1 MCELLLPPAII
12 HNLYCLFFFTFSTAL
27 QPLNIAMRYQEIQPH
42 EYLRQYVQCFFVRE
56 TDDFVDMEIK
66 LLPGGNPE
74 LIFNLSDIYLHSE
87 KDKRFLL
94 TPPIDYLGQ
103 LTRPFP
109 IKSKGKITMLGIKFY
124 PHAASYFL
132 RERMDEFNDQVS
144 DLTGLLHQSTK
155 TLHERLMETQNLN
168 ARITL
173 IENFLFNRLA
183 VSERRFDQIMIVGDI
198 ARYMAANNYSDNVDS
213 VAAKCGFSARY
224 LQKLFLQH
232 TGLTPKAFL
241 KINRFRNSLGFLD
254 NKQESL
260 TSIAYKSGYF
270 DQSHFTKEFKQF
282 SGDTPSAY
290 LLGRK
295 TS

>member
-1 MCELLLPPAII
+1 MK
-12 HNLYCLFFFTFSTAL
+12 
-27 QPLNIAMRYQEIQPH
+27 YQEILPH
-42 EYLRQYVQCFFVRE
+42 EYLRQHVKCFFIRE
-56 TDDFVDMEIK
+56 TEEFIEFETK
-66 LLPGGNPE
+66 LLPGGYPE

-87 KDKRFLL
+87 KDKRYLL

-109 IKSKGKITMLGIKFY
+109 IKSKGKIAMLGIQFY

-132 RERMDEFNDQVS
+132 REPMDEFNDQVS
-144 DLTGLLHQSTK
+144 DLTGLLHNSTK
-155 TLHERLMETQNLN
+155 TLHERLMDTNDLKT
-168 ARITL
+168 RIAL
-173 IENFLFNRLA
+173 IENFLFNRLSA
-183 VSERRFDQIMIVGDI
+183 TERRFDQIVIVGDI
-198 ARYMAANNYSDNVDS
+198 ARYMAANNYNDTVDT

-224 LQKLFLQH
+224 LQKLFLQY
-232 TGLTPKAFL
+232 TGLTPKSFL

-254 NKQESL
+254 NKRESL

-290 LLGRK
+290 LNAKFTG
-295 TS
+295 

>member
-1 MCELLLPPAII
+1 MSRPAII
-12 HNLYCLFFFTFSTAL
+12 HNLYCFYFAL
-27 QPLNIAMRYQEIQPH
+27 NLATGNIAMRYQEIQPH
-42 EYLRQYVQCFFVRE
+42 EYLRQYVQCFFIRE
-56 TDDFVDMEIK
+56 TDEFVDIAIK

-94 TPPIDYLGQ
+94 TPPIDYVGQ
-103 LTRPFP
+103 LTRPLP
-109 IKSKGKITMLGIKFY
+109 IMSKGKITMLGIKFY
-124 PHAASYFL
+124 PHAAAYFL
-132 RERMDEFNDQVS
+132 REPMTEFNDQVS

-155 TLHERLMETQNLN
+155 ALHERLIETKNLN

-183 VSERRFDQIMIVGDI
+183 ASERRFDQIMIVGNI
-198 ARYMAANNYSDNVDS
+198 ARYMAANNYSDNVD
-213 VAAKCGFSARY
+213 VIAAKCGFSARY
-224 LQKLFLQH
+224 MQKLFLQY

-241 KINRFRNSLGFLD
+241 KINRFRNSLGFLE

-290 LLGRK
+290 LLTKAAG
-295 TS
+295 